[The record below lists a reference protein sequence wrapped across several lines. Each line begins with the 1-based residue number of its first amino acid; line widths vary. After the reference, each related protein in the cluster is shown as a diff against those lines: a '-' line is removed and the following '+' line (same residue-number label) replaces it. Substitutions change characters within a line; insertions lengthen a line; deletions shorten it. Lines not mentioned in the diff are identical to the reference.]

1 MPYFRHSAFSII
13 SLSSTDKEGG
23 GGPGE
28 EIKRR
33 TPWITQAHTHK
44 YACAHAGTY
53 CTRLC
58 LISLVVYQGDQE
70 FNTGKFPVDKAL
82 FREAG
87 ANECGAAGRGGGG
100 GGGDENEGDEERMTR
115 GHFGIIAYLIFPS
128 LSACCH
134 LLQQMRKLQALNV
147 CYDTWWRQ
155 RFVPSN
161 WVDQMVAGSSSGFKM
176 SLRRLN
182 KQAYG
187 TDAIYMD

>member
-13 SLSSTDKEGG
+13 SLSSADKEGEG
-23 GGPGE
+23 GKRWGGAGE

-44 YACAHAGTY
+44 YASAHAGTY
-53 CTRLC
+53 CARLC

-87 ANECGAAGRGGGG
+87 DGECRAANRRGR
-100 GGGDENEGDEERMTR
+100 GDENERDEQRMTR
-115 GHFGIIAYLIFPS
+115 GHFGLIAYLIFYS

-134 LLQQMRKLQALNV
+134 LLQHMRKLQALNIY
-147 CYDTWWRQ
+147 YDR
-155 RFVPSN
+155 
-161 WVDQMVAGSSSGFKM
+161 
-176 SLRRLN
+176 
-182 KQAYG
+182 
-187 TDAIYMD
+187 